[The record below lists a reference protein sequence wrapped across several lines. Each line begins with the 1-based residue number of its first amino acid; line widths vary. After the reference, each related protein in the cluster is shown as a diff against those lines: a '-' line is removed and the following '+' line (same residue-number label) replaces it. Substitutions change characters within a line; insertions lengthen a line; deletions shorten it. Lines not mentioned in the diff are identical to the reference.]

1 MNNEVICHPNIISAG
16 LPWRTEALLERERN
30 AYDSMVNTLTRG
42 DQAPLTLGQIEQAL
56 DSKEPGQAYTAAFLA
71 GRCTFVDDGRAGHL
85 MRRLNELGATGQEAD
100 VGIEAAMSLVLRGD
114 LARGKALL
122 DTRLRASG
130 VLGDQYKA
138 AFYLAQTGDPSGY
151 AALVT
156 TLHSEIPHYRLM
168 ALRHALAFAPYQGRV
183 VGTLQVDVPALLYER
198 LLDDDDIVRSE
209 VPFYLEEIDAPGL
222 LARLREVERNDRSP
236 SVRIAARMVLD
247 RLEGA

>member
-1 MNNEVICHPNIISAG
+1 MNSETICHPNITSAG
-16 LPWRTEALLERERN
+16 LPWRTEALLERERK

-42 DQAPLTLGQIEQAL
+42 NQAPLTLQQIERAL

-71 GRCTFVDDGRAGHL
+71 GRCTFVDDGRAGNL
-85 MRRLNELGATGQEAD
+85 MRRLNELGATFDEAD
-100 VGIEAAMSLVLRGD
+100 VGIEAAMALVLRGD
-114 LARGKALL
+114 LTRGKALL
-122 DTRLRASG
+122 EARLHSSS

-156 TLHSEIPHYRLM
+156 TLHTEIAHYRLM

-183 VGTLQVDVPALLYER
+183 VGALQVDVPALLYER
-198 LLDDDDIVRSE
+198 LLDADDMVRSE
-209 VPFYLEEIDAPGL
+209 VPFYLEEIGAPGL
-222 LARLREVERNDRSP
+222 PARLREVEQTDRSP

-247 RLEGA
+247 RLEAA